1 MAKLPILLPE
11 EKRKLQVLEDIYK
24 QHTFMA
30 FSFALIEIWNKG
42 TNHFTETTLNASIL
56 YFKELSQKKESKKSL
71 VSCEC
76 EINIETFEVVKLLV
90 KNEITVFDIMRFNAR
105 KKIY

>member
-1 MAKLPILLPE
+1 MAKSPMLLPE

-24 QHTFMA
+24 QHTSIA

-71 VSCEC
+71 ISC
-76 EINIETFEVVKLLV
+76 EINIETFEVIKLLV

-105 KKIY
+105 KKMY

>member
-1 MAKLPILLPE
+1 MAKSSILLPE
-11 EKRKLQVLEDIYK
+11 EKRKLQVLEGIYK
-24 QHTFMA
+24 EHNSLA
-30 FSFALIEIWNKG
+30 FGFALIEIWNKG

-71 VSCEC
+71 ISCEM
-76 EINIETFEVVKLLV
+76 NIDTFEIIKLLI
-90 KNEITVFDIMRFNAR
+90 KNEITAFDIMRFNAR

>member
-1 MAKLPILLPE
+1 MAKSPMLLPE
-11 EKRKLQVLEDIYK
+11 EKRKLQILEEIYK
-24 QHTFMA
+24 EHKTLA
-30 FSFALIEIWNKG
+30 FTFALTEIWTKG
-42 TNHFTETTLNASIL
+42 LNHFTETTLNASIL

-71 VSCEC
+71 ISCEM
-76 EINIETFEVVKLLV
+76 NIETFEIVKLLV

>member
-1 MAKLPILLPE
+1 MAKSPMLLPE
-11 EKRKLQVLEDIYK
+11 EKRKLQILEEIYK
-24 QHTFMA
+24 EHTPIA
-30 FSFALIEIWNKG
+30 FGFALIEIWTKG
-42 TNHFTETTLNASIL
+42 KTHFTETTLNASIL

-71 VSCEC
+71 ISCEM
-76 EINIETFEVVKLLV
+76 NIETFEIVKLLV

>member
-24 QHTFMA
+24 EHTPIA
-30 FSFALIEIWNKG
+30 FGFALIEIWNKG

-71 VSCEC
+71 ISCEM
-76 EINIETFEVVKLLV
+76 NIETFEIIKILI
-90 KNEITVFDIMRFNAR
+90 KNEITAFDIMRFNAR

>member
-1 MAKLPILLPE
+1 MTKTLTLLPE
-11 EKRKLQVLEDIYK
+11 EKRKLQVLEDVYK
-24 QHTFMA
+24 QHTSIA

-42 TNHFTETTLNASIL
+42 VNHFTETTLNASIL

-71 VSCEC
+71 ISCKM
-76 EINIETFEVVKLLV
+76 NIETFEIVKLLV
-90 KNEITVFDIMRFNAR
+90 KNEITIFDIMRFNVR

>member
-1 MAKLPILLPE
+1 MTKTLTLLPE
-11 EKRKLQVLEDIYK
+11 EKRKLQVLEDVYK
-24 QHTFMA
+24 QHTSIA

-42 TNHFTETTLNASIL
+42 VNHFTETTLNASIL

-71 VSCEC
+71 ISC
-76 EINIETFEVVKLLV
+76 EINIETFEIVKILI
-90 KNEITVFDIMRFNAR
+90 KNEITIFDIMRFNAK

>member
-1 MAKLPILLPE
+1 MAKLPTLLPE
-11 EKRKLQVLEDIYK
+11 EKRKLQVLEDVYK
-24 QHTFMA
+24 EHNSIA

-42 TNHFTETTLNASIL
+42 NNHFAETTLNASIL

-71 VSCEC
+71 ISCEMNVETY
-76 EINIETFEVVKLLV
+76 EIIKLLV